1 MQELKQPS
9 KKPLIFYYVVIV
21 LVIMLLNATLFSH
34 DVGDSGAG
42 GGLHHLHVHDL

>member
-21 LVIMLLNATLFSH
+21 LVIMLLNATLFPMM
-34 DVGDSGAG
+34 
-42 GGLHHLHVHDL
+42 

>member
-21 LVIMLLNATLFSH
+21 LVIMLLNATLFPMMWETPCRRWTTPPSCP
-34 DVGDSGAG
+34 
-42 GGLHHLHVHDL
+42 